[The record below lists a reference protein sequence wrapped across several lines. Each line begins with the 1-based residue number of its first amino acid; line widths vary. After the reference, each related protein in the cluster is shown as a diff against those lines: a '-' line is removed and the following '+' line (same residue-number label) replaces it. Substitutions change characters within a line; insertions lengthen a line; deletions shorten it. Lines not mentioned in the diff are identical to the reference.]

1 VGVTVH
7 QLSRQEARRIAVR
20 AQLLDRRRPSGL
32 LEVVRHLTFL
42 QIDWTAAVAPSAD
55 LVLWSRLGS
64 TYRPAE
70 LERALEKRELVD
82 LHARI
87 RPREDL
93 ALYTAEMAAW
103 ETRTGL
109 KDWEVSQ
116 RGWVRAN
123 DACRRD
129 ILARLDVDG
138 PLPASAFPDTCAVK
152 WGSSGW
158 NDDRNVGMLLGFM
171 VRRGE
176 VAVAGFDGRER
187 LWDLASRVYP
197 GKVVPEAEAV
207 RIRDERLLRSLGIAR
222 VKQPETPVERASD
235 LGELGE
241 PARVE
246 GVRGVWRVDPAQLG
260 QPFAGRA
267 ALLSPLDRLV
277 FDRKRL
283 LEIFE
288 FDYAVEMYKPAA
300 KRRWGYYALPI
311 LYGDRLVGKLDATAD
326 RKAGML
332 RVDAVHED
340 VPFTKAMTAAVTAE
354 IRDLARWL
362 GLPLDLP
369 AELAR
374 R

>member
-1 VGVTVH
+1 MTVH
-7 QLSRQEARRIAVR
+7 ELSRREARRIAVR
-20 AQLLDRRRPSGL
+20 AQLLGRARPSGL
-32 LEVVRHLTFL
+32 LDVVRHLTFL
-42 QIDWTAAVAPSAD
+42 QVDWTAAVAPSAD

-64 TYRPAE
+64 AYQPAE
-70 LERALEKRELVD
+70 LVRALEKRELVD
-82 LHARI
+82 LRGRI

-109 KDWEVSQ
+109 KDWEAAQ
-116 RGWVRAN
+116 RRWVRAN

-158 NDDRNVGMLLGFM
+158 NNDRNVGMLLDLM

-187 LWDLASRVYP
+187 LWDLAGRVYP
-197 GKVVPEAEAV
+197 EKVVPEAEAV
-207 RIRDERLLRSLGIAR
+207 RIRDERLLRSLGVAR
-222 VKQPETPVERASD
+222 ARPPETAGELGY
-235 LGELGE
+235 LGEVGE

-283 LEIFE
+283 LELFE

-300 KRRWGYYALPI
+300 KRRWGYYALPV

-326 RKAGML
+326 RKAWVL
-332 RVDAVHED
+332 RVDALHQD

-369 AELAR
+369 AELGR
-374 R
+374 

>member
-1 VGVTVH
+1 MVVH
-7 QLSRQEARRIAVR
+7 ELSRQEARRIAVR
-20 AQLLDRRRPSGL
+20 AQLLDCARPSGMAQ
-32 LEVVRHLTFL
+32 VVRHLTFL
-42 QIDWTAAVAPSAD
+42 QVDWTSAVAPSAD

-64 TYRPAE
+64 AYRPAE
-70 LERALEKRELVD
+70 LARALETRSLVD
-82 LHARI
+82 LRGRI

-93 ALYTAEMAAW
+93 ALYTARMAAW
-103 ETRTGL
+103 EGRTGL
-109 KDWEVSQ
+109 KDWEVGQ
-116 RGWVRAN
+116 RAWVRAN

-138 PLPASAFPDTCAVK
+138 PLPASAFPDLCAVP

-158 NDDRNVGMLLGFM
+158 NNNRNVGMLLDLM

-176 VAVAGFDGRER
+176 VAVAGYDGRER
-187 LWDLASRVYP
+187 LWDVAARVYP
-197 GKVVPEAEAV
+197 DEVVPEARAAH
-207 RIRDERLLRSLGIAR
+207 IRGERLLRSLGIAR
-222 VKQPETPVERASD
+222 PRQSEDSAD
-235 LGELGE
+235 LGQVGE
-241 PARVE
+241 PARVA

-260 QPFAGRA
+260 RPFQGRA

-277 FDRKRL
+277 FDRRRMAEL
-283 LEIFE
+283 FE

-326 RKAGML
+326 RKAGVL

-340 VPFTKAMTAAVTAE
+340 ARFTKAMRAAVTAE

-369 AELAR
+369 GEFA
-374 R
+374 